1 MFIANMMF
9 FAVGAFKKQE
19 IRILLMLLD
28 TVYNYSNF
36 LSGEKLYRTCINSY
50 QMSKMG
56 SL

>member
-36 LSGEKLYRTCINSY
+36 LSGEKLYRTCIKSY